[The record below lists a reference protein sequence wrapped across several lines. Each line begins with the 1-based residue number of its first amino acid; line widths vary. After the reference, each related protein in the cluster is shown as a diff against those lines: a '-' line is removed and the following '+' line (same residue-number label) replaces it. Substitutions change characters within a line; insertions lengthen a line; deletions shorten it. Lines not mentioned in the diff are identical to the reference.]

1 MDPHDTSR
9 CNPLQLLQCF
19 TLSRTSAL
27 RPKKAASVLTP
38 AARGDNMEDTDLDA
52 EIRRDLEALVPAR
65 PAAPGPFAPPPD
77 ERAGKCTQRWGWAL
91 GSAGGATH
99 SLSLSLFSLSL
110 LNSPP

>member
-9 CNPLQLLQCF
+9 CTPLQLLQCF

-27 RPKKAASVLTP
+27 RPKKSSQVLTP

-65 PAAPGPFAPPPD
+65 PVCLCGSVVW
-77 ERAGKCTQRWGWAL
+77 CGWTVRKP
-91 GSAGGATH
+91 SSRVWRT
-99 SLSLSLFSLSL
+99 
-110 LNSPP
+110 